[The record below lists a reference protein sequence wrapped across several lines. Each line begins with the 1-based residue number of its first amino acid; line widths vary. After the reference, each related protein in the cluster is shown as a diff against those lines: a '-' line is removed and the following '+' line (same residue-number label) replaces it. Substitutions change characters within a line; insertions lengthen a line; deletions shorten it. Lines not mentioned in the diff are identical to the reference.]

1 MATLQQQVQQQ
12 LDSTG
17 MSIRDLAKQAGLGK
31 STVALVASGRSNPSM
46 RTRRK
51 LQAAIRDYKPQ
62 TLDATIEQL
71 AVQCIDADL
80 THVRDTDLECAKC
93 RRVMQL
99 EQQLNDANTAYL
111 SSKSQHERDLQ
122 RLNDA
127 QDKLE
132 YMKWLAGEDG
142 RKLQDYQAQISKAE
156 AMILG
161 LNDSNECLQRQL
173 DHSQAQFKSLH
184 DAHNQQVDDDRE
196 MLAQIDKLFAERDN
210 TATKHDQQVMRLR
223 VYVWILIAAL
233 VLVVVSGL
241 VVWGGV

>member
-1 MATLQQQVQQQ
+1 MATLQQQVQQ
-12 LDSTG
+12 
-17 MSIRDLAKQAGLGK
+17 LAA
-31 STVALVASGRSNPSM
+31 
-46 RTRRK
+46 
-51 LQAAIRDYKPQ
+51 
-62 TLDATIEQL
+62 
-71 AVQCIDADL
+71 QCIDADL
-80 THVRDTDLECAKC
+80 THVRDTDLECAKY

-122 RLNDA
+122 HLNDA

-142 RKLQDYQAQISKAE
+142 RKLQDYQAQIGKAE

-161 LNDSNECLQRQL
+161 LNDSNECLQRQF
-173 DHSQAQFKSLH
+173 DHCQAQFANLH
-184 DAHNQQVDDDRE
+184 EAYNQQVDNERE
-196 MLAQIDKLFAERDN
+196 MLAQIDTLFVERENAE
-210 TATKHDQQVMRLR
+210 TLHEQQVMRLR

-233 VLVVVSGL
+233 VSVLVSGL

>member
-1 MATLQQQVQQQ
+1 MTLQQQVQQHLQ
-12 LDSTG
+12 NTG
-17 MSIRDLAKQAGLGK
+17 ISLRELARRSGISHQAIGK
-31 STVALVASGRSNPSM
+31 IL
-46 RTRRK
+46 
-51 LQAAIRDYKPQ
+51 
-62 TLDATIEQL
+62 
-71 AVQCIDADL
+71 
-80 THVRDTDLECAKC
+80 RDTDLECAKY

-132 YMKWLAGEDG
+132 YMKLLAGEDG
-142 RKLQDYQAQISKAE
+142 RKLQDYQAQIGKAE

-173 DHSQAQFKSLH
+173 DQGRAQFKSLH
-184 DAHNQQVDDDRE
+184 DAYNQQVDDGRE
-196 MLAQIDKLFAERDN
+196 MLAQIDTLFVEREN
-210 TATKHDQQVMRLR
+210 AATKHDQRVMRLR
-223 VYVWILIAAL
+223 VYFLI
-233 VLVVVSGL
+233 VSGL

>member
-1 MATLQQQVQQQ
+1 MTLQQQVQQHLQ
-12 LDSTG
+12 NTG
-17 MSIRDLAKQAGLGK
+17 ISLREL
-31 STVALVASGRSNPSM
+31 S
-46 RTRRK
+46 
-51 LQAAIRDYKPQ
+51 
-62 TLDATIEQL
+62 
-71 AVQCIDADL
+71 
-80 THVRDTDLECAKC
+80 

-142 RKLQDYQAQISKAE
+142 RKLQDYQAQIGKAE

-173 DHSQAQFKSLH
+173 DHGQAQFASLRE
-184 DAHNQQVDDDRE
+184 AYNQQVD
-196 MLAQIDKLFAERDN
+196 AEREN
-210 TATKHDQQVMRLR
+210 AATLHDQQVMRLR
-223 VYVWILIAAL
+223 VYAWSLIAAL
-233 VLVVVSGL
+233 VFVLVSGL

>member
-1 MATLQQQVQQQ
+1 MSTLQQQVQQH
-12 LDSTG
+12 LANTG
-17 MSIRDLAKQAGLGK
+17 ISLRELSRRSGISHQAIGNIL
-31 STVALVASGRSNPSM
+31 
-46 RTRRK
+46 
-51 LQAAIRDYKPQ
+51 
-62 TLDATIEQL
+62 
-71 AVQCIDADL
+71 
-80 THVRDTDLECAKC
+80 RDTDLECAKY

-142 RKLQDYQAQISKAE
+142 RKLQDYQAQIGKAE

-161 LNDSNECLQRQL
+161 LNDSNECLQKQL
-173 DHSQAQFKSLH
+173 DHGQAQFASLQAAY
-184 DAHNQQVDDDRE
+184 DQQVDDERE
-196 MLAQIDKLFAERDN
+196 MLAQIDTLFVEREN
-210 TATKHDQQVMRLR
+210 AATLHDQQVMRLR
-223 VYVWILIAAL
+223 MYVWSLIAAL
-233 VLVVVSGL
+233 VLVLVSSL

>member
-1 MATLQQQVQQQ
+1 MTLQQQVQQH

-17 MSIRDLAKQAGLGK
+17 ISLRELSRRSGISHQAIGNIL
-31 STVALVASGRSNPSM
+31 
-46 RTRRK
+46 
-51 LQAAIRDYKPQ
+51 
-62 TLDATIEQL
+62 
-71 AVQCIDADL
+71 
-80 THVRDTDLECAKC
+80 RDTDLECAKY

-132 YMKWLAGEDG
+132 YMKLLAGEDG
-142 RKLQDYQAQISKAE
+142 RKLQDYQAQIGKAE

-173 DHSQAQFKSLH
+173 DQGQAVYSKLCSQLGATRTKYETQLESASQKEARLQEQLTEVY
-184 DAHNQQVDDDRE
+184 ATKTRQE
-196 MLAQIDKLFAERDN
+196 AQI
-210 TATKHDQQVMRLR
+210 MRLR
-223 VYVWILIAAL
+223 MYVWILIAAL
-233 VLVVVSGL
+233 VFVAASGL

>member
-62 TLDATIEQL
+62 TLDATIEQI
-71 AVQCIDADL
+71 AAQCIDADL

-111 SSKSQHERDLQ
+111 SSKSQH
-122 RLNDA
+122 
-127 QDKLE
+127 
-132 YMKWLAGEDG
+132 GEANA
-142 RKLQDYQAQISKAE
+142 R
-156 AMILG
+156 
-161 LNDSNECLQRQL
+161 
-173 DHSQAQFKSLH
+173 
-184 DAHNQQVDDDRE
+184 
-196 MLAQIDKLFAERDN
+196 
-210 TATKHDQQVMRLR
+210 
-223 VYVWILIAAL
+223 LIAAAPEL
-233 VLVVVSGL
+233 LAALESITEFCAIKHRKGDGYEWQLSQYQPEGVQAALDLIAKVK
-241 VVWGGV
+241 GGNDCQNCVHANQGACCGGAA